1 MTTRMK
7 TVLAAGA
14 VAGVAVALGLGAV
27 PAEAFPAAA
36 FPVWAVSES
45 PTASDAGAGGT
56 SVSGP
61 EVSKAGLPQAGVPEA
76 GLYEAA
82 LRDLGLTPEEFEAA
96 GQLGKEASDVVTALR
111 DVPGYLG
118 VRLQDAKIMVTG
130 SGPELGAAVAKLAEA
145 IPSLEIESAVQEEP
159 LTAPAKSAFSEA
171 PAQGSGR
178 PELALTTE
186 QLFQDYLRKVGP
198 EGLQAVV
205 TSGGKFVIRTGGTNT
220 IQAGPATASGAAPAQ
235 PGPDGATDASVTADT
250 GKISPSEFVS
260 RYANVSLDDGARL
273 APEADLPGGLGYR
286 ADNWACST
294 GFSAF
299 DPSGLP
305 AVLTAGHCTN
315 DGAAKSAILEFQGTP
330 AGLLGQF
337 GFSQFGGPANSPVLR
352 PGNLEDPGNVGTD
365 IAVIGNLREDLDPL
379 PAASTWGART
389 APDVKIIGTS
399 TPVVGMPVCRS
410 GRSSGWSCGH
420 IALVGIF
427 VAGGAGHATNPRDL
441 RAFNGF
447 LSFDVQSSGGDS
459 GGPWLSGNYAVGT
472 HTAGDTPDTNGNVV
486 ENFAVATTLQDALE
500 VLPGYQ
506 LELFLNKPELVAPAD
521 LTFAA
526 GTRITGRVPAA
537 PATAVAANSRVSITV
552 AGHQPLDVPVDATG
566 GWSFTAPLPTG
577 PLTFTAE
584 TVNGFSRSGAI
595 SLTAV
600 VAPSPLA
607 APIITAPATQPL
619 TELRSLEGSGAPGA
633 TVTLSGDV
641 AGSGTVG
648 LDGQWSVSLTGP
660 AVYGSVGAAAVLSSP
675 GLAASP
681 AASATF
687 SVIPPA
693 PVLASITDG
702 QHVRQ
707 DELPE
712 TITGSGAGGA
722 EVAVVIDGLPVATAG
737 VHADGGWSVPF
748 PAGLGLG
755 RHTVSVTQAV
765 DGVASAPAV
774 ASFTIDVPVP
784 AALSQGPAPAEAPA
798 APAVATPSPATAAVP
813 ASDGAVTPAGDT
825 AVVVRPPVE
834 DLATTGATGLMLAAA
849 PAGLA
854 LVAGGVLLALSRR
867 QKRARATYR

>member
-1 MTTRMK
+1 MTTRMNK
-7 TVLAAGA
+7 VLAAGT

-36 FPVWAVSES
+36 FPVSAVSES
-45 PTASDAGAGGT
+45 PTAGETEAGGT

-61 EVSKAGLPQAGVPEA
+61 EVSKTGLSITGLSEA
-76 GLYEAA
+76 GLNKAV
-82 LRDLGLTPEEFEAA
+82 LRDLGLTPEEFQAA
-96 GQLGKEASDVVTALR
+96 GELGKRAAEAVAALR

-118 VRLQDAKIMVTG
+118 VRLQDAKIIVTG
-130 SGPELGAAVAKLAEA
+130 TGAELGAAAAKLTET
-145 IPSLEIESAVQEEP
+145 IPGLEIQSAVLAAAAPEEP
-159 LTAPAKSAFSEA
+159 PTASAKSAPPAA
-171 PAQGSGR
+171 PAQGPGR

-186 QLFQDYLRKVGP
+186 QLFQDYLREVGP

-205 TSGGKFVIRTGGTNT
+205 MSGGKFVIRTGGTNSPES
-220 IQAGPATASGAAPAQ
+220 APEAATGLVTGTA
-235 PGPDGATDASVTADT
+235 GATGT

-286 ADNWACST
+286 ADNWVCST

-315 DGAAKSAILEFQGTP
+315 DGTAKSAVLEFQGTP
-330 AGLLGQF
+330 AGQLGQF

-365 IAVIGNLREDLDPL
+365 IAVIGDLREDLDPL
-379 PAASTWGART
+379 PAASTWGAPT

-420 IALVGIF
+420 IAEVGIF
-427 VAGGAGHATNPRDL
+427 VAGGAGHATNPSDL

-472 HTAGDTPDTNGNVV
+472 HTAGDTPDKNGNVL
-486 ENFAVATTLQDALE
+486 ENFAVATTLEDALK

-506 LELFLNKPELVAPAD
+506 LELFLNKPELVGPAD

-526 GTRITGRVPAA
+526 GTSITGRVPAA
-537 PATAVAANSRVSITV
+537 PATAVAAHSKVRITV
-552 AGHQPLDVPVDATG
+552 PGHQSREVPVDAAG
-566 GWSFTAPLPTG
+566 EWSFTAPLPAG

-584 TVNGFSRSGAI
+584 TVNGFSRSVAV

-607 APIITAPATQPL
+607 ASIITTPATQPL

-675 GLAASP
+675 GLADSP

-687 SVIPPA
+687 TVIPPA
-693 PVLASITDG
+693 PVLASITEG

-712 TITGSGAGGA
+712 TITGSGARGA
-722 EVAVVIDGLPVATAG
+722 GVAVVIDGLPVANAR
-737 VHADGGWSVPF
+737 VLADGRWSVPF
-748 PAGLGLG
+748 LAGLGMG
-755 RHTVSVTQAV
+755 THTVSVTQAV
-765 DGVASAPAV
+765 DGVTSAPAV
-774 ASFTIDVPVP
+774 VSFTIDAPVP
-784 AALSQGPAPAEAPA
+784 AA
-798 APAVATPSPATAAVP
+798 
-813 ASDGAVTPAGDT
+813 
-825 AVVVRPPVE
+825 VVRPPAE
-834 DLATTGATGLMLAAA
+834 NLATTGASGLLLAAA
-849 PAGLA
+849 LAGLA
-854 LVAGGVLLALSRR
+854 LVAGGVLLALSQRR
-867 QKRARATYR
+867 KRARATHR